1 MRKIPELLSGLSLL
15 VVAITSGLP
24 TTVSAEE
31 KSIVQEQQAE
41 GLLKGS
47 IYSAWQRLRA
57 MSPKSKENY
66 QERNRMTATAG
77 IRGAEQTDT
86 VLKPYWKDD
95 RTQDAAFLAQVETYS
110 KAQEMIDTG
119 KFVEAIAA
127 LDGFIKD
134 YPGSALMPNALFAKG
149 LASGAGNDIAAASGA
164 FKKFI
169 ADYPGHPLQED
180 AKQVMASLQK

>member
-1 MRKIPELLSGLSLL
+1 MRTIPKLSSGLSLFVVVIVL
-15 VVAITSGLP
+15 VMPAM
-24 TTVSAEE
+24 VSAEE

-41 GLLKGS
+41 GVLKGA
-47 IYSAWQRLRA
+47 IYTAWQRLRA
-57 MSPKSKENY
+57 ISPKSKENY
-66 QERNRMTATAG
+66 QERNRLTATAG

-95 RTQDAAFLAQVETYS
+95 RTQDTAFLAQVETYS

-134 YPGSALMPNALFAKG
+134 YPGSELLPNVLFAKG
-149 LASGAGNDIAAASGA
+149 LALGAGNDAAGA
-164 FKKFI
+164 TGALKRFI

-180 AKQVMASLQK
+180 AKQVVASLQK